1 MKAPVPSWFMEKKTS
16 SYFKLLYVDLAA
28 DLHQNWQKH
37 PLLPEETNLKAGFC
51 LEYRVIHFSLTN

>member
-1 MKAPVPSWFMEKKTS
+1 MEKKTS